1 MIVSCGQVLIQWKD
15 DTEDANEN
23 PEGREKVTTGEKK
36 KQGPMSRVPKSVV
49 NKVEEGRNN

>member
-49 NKVEEGRNN
+49 NINTFF